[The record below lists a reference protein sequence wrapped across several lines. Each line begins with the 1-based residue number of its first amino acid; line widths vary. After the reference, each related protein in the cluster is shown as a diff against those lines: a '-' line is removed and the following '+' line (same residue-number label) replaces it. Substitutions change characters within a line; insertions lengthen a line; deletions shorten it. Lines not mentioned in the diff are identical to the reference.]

1 MVSPQQSEK
10 RGARVCVNFLPT
22 FSNCCKVAANI
33 LSSCCSMALNSF
45 PCRLG
50 TCSYVCDESTNC
62 HCHRVKT
69 QLNSTDR
76 VRVAQFSVRAAAGG
90 WECPEAS
97 PDLPLPPLGVVKPLL
112 CGRSG
117 WLHSR
122 GETKRLTRVVDPA
135 SRVQSPRASGPIVDG
150 HSFTPFTGVASVS
163 IVPTQ
168 GSAKFID
175 SHYRLDGRMLKAG
188 RILGI
193 KTENGQEPKITLCA
207 ASFSLL

>member
-69 QLNSTDR
+69 QLKLDR
-76 VRVAQFSVRAAAGG
+76 PSACRPIFRQGRSRRVGVPWGG
-90 WECPEAS
+90 TRPPPPS
-97 PDLPLPPLGVVKPLL
+97 PRRRQTLALRPLGVTAL
-112 CGRSG
+112 SG
-117 WLHSR
+117 GDKAL
-122 GETKRLTRVVDPA
+122 DPGCRPCQP
-135 SRVQSPRASGPIVDG
+135 SSKS
-150 HSFTPFTGVASVS
+150 ASVRPDCWWPF
-163 IVPTQ
+163 VHAFRRGCFCFYCPHT
-168 GSAKFID
+168 GFCEVYWLA
-175 SHYRLDGRMLKAG
+175 L
-188 RILGI
+188 
-193 KTENGQEPKITLCA
+193 
-207 ASFSLL
+207 